1 MPKNI
6 VNIAN
11 RLITTF
17 MFLVAAIA
25 FQNATVEDN
34 NQVLEIRIEQQENKI
49 ITVYSNLD
57 TEENK
62 FVF

>member
-1 MPKNI
+1 MSKNM

-25 FQNATVEDN
+25 FQNSTVEDT
-34 NQVLEIRIEQQENKI
+34 NQVLKIRIEQQENKI
-49 ITVYSNLD
+49 ITVYRNSD

-62 FVF
+62 SVF

>member
-1 MPKNI
+1 MPKNM

-25 FQNATVEDN
+25 FQNSTAEDN
-34 NQVLEIRIEQQENKI
+34 SQVLKIRIEQLENRI
-49 ITVYSNLD
+49 ITVYDNIN
-57 TEENK
+57 TEGK
-62 FVF
+62 KSVF